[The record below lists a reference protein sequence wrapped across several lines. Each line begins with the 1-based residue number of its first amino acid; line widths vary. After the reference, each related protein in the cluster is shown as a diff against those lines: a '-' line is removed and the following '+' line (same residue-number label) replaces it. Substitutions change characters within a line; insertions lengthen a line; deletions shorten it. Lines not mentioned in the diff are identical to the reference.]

1 MNLDHSDHP
10 DHLDHPDHSNHM
22 DHLCPS
28 RYEIGLHQLAEKR
41 YIDVGGVAGTHV
53 VHDVALLEP
62 KEVKRQVHHHHHH
75 QHQQQ
80 EHEENIPCLSQ
91 EKSRDKSMAQPIAI
105 VQKRMSK
112 M

>member
-75 QHQQQ
+75 QHHQQ
-80 EHEENIPCLSQ
+80 EHEENIPFKGS
-91 EKSRDKSMAQPIAI
+91 DT
-105 VQKRMSK
+105 
-112 M
+112 